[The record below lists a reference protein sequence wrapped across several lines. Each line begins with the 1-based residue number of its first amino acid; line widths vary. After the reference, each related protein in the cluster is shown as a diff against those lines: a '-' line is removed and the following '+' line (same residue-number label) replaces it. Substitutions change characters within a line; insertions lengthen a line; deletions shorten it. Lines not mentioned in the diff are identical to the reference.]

1 METIEVNGS
10 FSIAML
16 EYQRVIN
23 IIEPT
28 KKGDVYQ
35 PQWGYIKDMMGIY
48 RDITGYIYIYALSLA
63 GFGCACVIFK

>member
-48 RDITGYIYIYALSLA
+48 RDITGYIYIYLCIEL
-63 GFGCACVIFK
+63 GRLWVCMCHL

>member
-16 EYQRVIN
+16 EHQRVIN

-35 PQWGYIKDMMGIY
+35 PQWGYIKDMLGIY
-48 RDITGYIYIYALSLA
+48 WDITGYIYI
-63 GFGCACVIFK
+63 FMH